1 MFAVLGASVLR
12 ATGCYRVGQVQLSL
26 GGELTEML
34 QADITALSTMSA
46 ALEAHATAID
56 GIGISL
62 ELIMPGSPIVQVEV
76 AAKQA
81 VLGAYRAL
89 SSNIRHMAEVT
100 HVAANSYEN
109 VDGWFADQVRAL
121 ESGQ

>member
-1 MFAVLGASVLR
+1 MFAVLGASVLW

-34 QADITALSTMSA
+34 QADITALSTMST

-100 HVAANSYEN
+100 HVAANS
-109 VDGWFADQVRAL
+109 
-121 ESGQ
+121 